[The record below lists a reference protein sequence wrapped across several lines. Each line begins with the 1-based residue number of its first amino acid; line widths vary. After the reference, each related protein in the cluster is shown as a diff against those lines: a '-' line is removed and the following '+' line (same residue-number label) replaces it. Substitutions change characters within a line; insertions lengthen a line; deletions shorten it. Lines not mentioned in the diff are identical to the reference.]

1 MNDVYSLALESLL
14 QSGPTLIAI
23 LITVYVVRTTFSSY
37 LDFKKFSQDKYR
49 RDLELEIAKLNDK
62 MTISKERFENVNHL
76 ILDGNRKK
84 EVFSEES
91 FLEQMG
97 IFSKPNVKPKSVFV
111 LTPFNNDYD
120 KDYQWVKSAFSK
132 HKYTCSR
139 GDDVKAQSNLLPNI
153 IREMLSSQFVV
164 ANISGRNPN
173 VFYELGIA
181 HALGKDV
188 ILVARSEQDI
198 TFDLSSTQVVI
209 YKKQEELES
218 SITEWLVSILE
229 SKIKS

>member
-1 MNDVYSLALESLL
+1 MIDVYSLALESLM
-14 QSGPTLIAI
+14 QSGPILIAI
-23 LITVYVVRTTFSSY
+23 LLAVYVLKSTFSSY
-37 LDFKKFSQDKYR
+37 LEFKKFTQDKYR
-49 RDLELEIAKLNDK
+49 RDLEFEIAKLNDK

-76 ILDGNRKK
+76 ILDGNRKS
-84 EVFSEES
+84 EPLSEES

-97 IFSKPNVKPKSVFV
+97 ILSKPRVKLKSVFV
-111 LTPFNNDYD
+111 LTPFNKDYD
-120 KDYQWVKSAFSK
+120 KDYQWVKIAFSK
-132 HKYTCSR
+132 HKYTCTR
-139 GDDVKAQSNLLPNI
+139 GDDIKAQSNLLPNI
-153 IREMLSSQFVV
+153 IREMLSSQFIV

-209 YKKQEELES
+209 YKNQEELDS
-218 SITEWLVSILE
+218 SINEWLVSILE